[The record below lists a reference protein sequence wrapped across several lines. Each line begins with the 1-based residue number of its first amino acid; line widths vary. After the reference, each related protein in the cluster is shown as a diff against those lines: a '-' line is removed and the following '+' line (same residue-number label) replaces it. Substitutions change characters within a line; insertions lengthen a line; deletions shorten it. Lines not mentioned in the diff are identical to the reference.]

1 MLLGLFNV
9 KMKTLWRGRPKV
21 WQIII
26 EKHMQSELKIWE
38 NISEYGN
45 RYQIN
50 KFGIINSNVKNG
62 IFKNIIT
69 QRLDRAGYSTV
80 RLNKNGQTSTQ
91 FVHRLLA
98 TAFIPN
104 PNNKP
109 FINHINGIK
118 TDNRLENL
126 EWVTHAENIKHA
138 YEIGLINKSK
148 FVIDNCTGKTFKSS
162 KEASNYLGINPSTL
176 KGYLNG
182 NIKKNP
188 TCMQYMPA
196 A

>member
-1 MLLGLFNV
+1 
-9 KMKTLWRGRPKV
+9 MKTLWRGRPKV
-21 WQIII
+21 CEIII
-26 EKHMQSELKIWE
+26 EKNMQSDLETWKPIR
-38 NISEYGN
+38 EYGN
-45 RYQIN
+45 RYDIN
-50 KFGIINSNVKNG
+50 KFGNIHSNIKNSFLK
-62 IFKNIIT
+62 KIIT

-80 RLNKNGQTSTQ
+80 RLNKNGQYSTQ

-98 TAFIPN
+98 ATFIPN

-126 EWVTHAENIKHA
+126 EWVTHSENIRHA
-138 YEIGLINKSK
+138 YKTGLINKSK
-148 FVIDNCTGKTFKSS
+148 SVVDNCTGKTFKNS
-162 KEASNYLGINPSTL
+162 KEASCYLGINQSTL
-176 KGYLNG
+176 KSYLNG

-188 TCMQYMPA
+188 TCLQYMSA